1 MIKKFCV
8 FGERCSGT
16 TYLEMLIESNFNLE
30 RTDEFGLKHLWL
42 LTNFS
47 NSDTTLFI
55 GIERELLD
63 WLDSFAKT
71 PHQVRPY
78 CPLNYNTLF
87 FEPIRSYMGK
97 NLVEDYKNIMECR
110 TTKSNIIQSLPNIVK
125 HYFFIKY
132 EDLLKD
138 PISFL
143 ELIKDKFSL
152 VPKLVPFRNWIH
164 YKDEKEL
171 YIKKPIEIPPEIIEK
186 LKIKYPIHFP
196 EFIPPNV
203 ELLQSSKE

>member
-71 PHQVRPY
+71 P
-78 CPLNYNTLF
+78 
-87 FEPIRSYMGK
+87 
-97 NLVEDYKNIMECR
+97 
-110 TTKSNIIQSLPNIVK
+110 
-125 HYFFIKY
+125 IK
-132 EDLLKD
+132 
-138 PISFL
+138 
-143 ELIKDKFSL
+143 
-152 VPKLVPFRNWIH
+152 
-164 YKDEKEL
+164 
-171 YIKKPIEIPPEIIEK
+171 
-186 LKIKYPIHFP
+186 
-196 EFIPPNV
+196 
-203 ELLQSSKE
+203 

>member
-42 LTNFS
+42 LTDFS
-47 NSDTTLFI
+47 SSNTTLFI
-55 GIERELLD
+55 GIERNLLD
-63 WLDSFAKT
+63 WLDSFART

-97 NLVEDYKNIMECR
+97 NLVEEYANIMECR
-110 TTKSNIIQSLPNIVK
+110 TTKSNIIHSLPNIVK
-125 HYFFIKY
+125 HFYFIKY
-132 EDLLKD
+132 EDLIAD
-138 PISFL
+138 PIAFL

-171 YIKKPIEIPPEIIEK
+171 YIKKPITIPPEIIEK
-186 LKIKYPIHFP
+186 LKNKYLIHFP
-196 EFIPPNV
+196 EFVPPNV